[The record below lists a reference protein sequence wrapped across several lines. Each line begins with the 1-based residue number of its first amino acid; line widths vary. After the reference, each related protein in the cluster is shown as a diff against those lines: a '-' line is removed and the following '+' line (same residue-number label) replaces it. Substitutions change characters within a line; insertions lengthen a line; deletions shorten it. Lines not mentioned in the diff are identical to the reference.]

1 MQPQI
6 NEEGGV
12 SAEVAPTGFEL
23 SNPQFKIT
31 FTAHQGDLNFDLTKN
46 AVLIDDKN
54 NQYKPIS
61 WTGGS
66 GGHHLAGQLIFPAIA
81 KNIKITID
89 NDAKSYEVNN
99 FLKKTINLFLFFME
113 FAGARKRLLWRK
125 QHPYKLENVR
135 MFLLLFAALLSLTNS
150 FGLLY

>member
-1 MQPQI
+1 MKKIIFLIIILAVIGASAYFALFNKSGNDKNAIALQPQI

-81 KNIKITID
+81 KNIKTIELVIKD
-89 NDAKSYEVNN
+89 VYGVKERKFFWD
-99 FLKKTINLFLFFME
+99 LK
-113 FAGARKRLLWRK
+113 
-125 QHPYKLENVR
+125 
-135 MFLLLFAALLSLTNS
+135 
-150 FGLLY
+150 